1 MSIKLNGFS
10 EERTYKNCLMPEEEN
25 KVLRATLEYLKKEVE
40 KFKKPPLLV
49 CEIKEILNDKKVIVK
64 LPNNNHF
71 VVDVLELLEND
82 LEVGDTVLA
91 EQRSLTVVDKIK
103 KLKKFNV
110 ANFVIV
116 EKPRIS
122 WDDLGGLKEQ
132 IREIKE
138 VIELPLLRP
147 ELFKKIGIEP
157 PKGILLYGSPGTGK
171 TLLAKAVAA
180 STESTFIEIVGSELV
195 QKFIGEGAKLVKDI
209 FNLAREKAPSI
220 VFIDEIDAIAATR
233 VDAGTGGEREVQR
246 TFMQLLSEIDGFK
259 NLDNVKIIGA
269 TNREDILD
277 PAILRPGRLDRL
289 IEIPIPNFE
298 NRKEIFNIYTKNMKI
313 SKFNVHKVVSKTEG
327 FSGAGI
333 KAICMEA
340 GYFAI
345 RKSRS
350 NVIMDDFYKAI
361 DKIKNDD
368 YEEELNMFG

>member
-1 MSIKLNGFS
+1 MSIKSNGFS

-49 CEIKEILNDKKVIVK
+49 CEIKDILTDKKVIVK

-71 VVDVLELLEND
+71 VVDVLEDLNNNLEI
-82 LEVGDTVLA
+82 GDTVLA
-91 EQRSLTVVDKIK
+91 EQRSLTIVDKVK

-110 ANFVIV
+110 TSFVIV
-116 EKPRIS
+116 EKPKIS
-122 WDDLGGLKEQ
+122 WDDLGGLNDQ

-138 VIELPLLRP
+138 VIELPLMKP

-180 STESTFIEIVGSELV
+180 STNSTFIEIVGSELV

-220 VFIDEIDAIAATR
+220 VFIDEIDAIAASR
-233 VDAGTGGEREVQR
+233 VDVGTGGEREVQR

-289 IEIPIPNFE
+289 IEIPIPNSE
-298 NRKEIFNIYTKNMKI
+298 TRKEIFNIYTKNMKI
-313 SKFNVHKVVSKTEG
+313 SKFNVYKVVNKTEG
-327 FSGAGI
+327 FSGADI
-333 KAICMEA
+333 KAVCMEA

-345 RKSRS
+345 RRS
-350 NVIMDDFYKAI
+350 KFNVTMGDFYKAI
-361 DKIKNDD
+361 DKIKNED
-368 YEEELNMFG
+368 YEDELNMFG